1 MPFEIVYKK
10 IAPRKQ
16 IKISTN
22 NNKQIETTERL
33 CYYIWEEN

>member
-10 IAPRKQ
+10 AAPQKW

-22 NNKQIETTERL
+22 NNKQIETTEHS
-33 CYYIWEEN
+33 CYYI